1 MPIKVSD
8 FLQHVNSYPVL
19 KVTDNSILGYA
30 YSSAFNSTALL
41 QVPQNNR
48 NTGLVLANRVLY
60 SYELSQYDDT
70 SWGTTTNYKEIAV
83 KFSSYDPYPLT
94 YNNIAY
100 DTIGE
105 ALFNTAANDAFF
117 AVHRVSDSKYYKIGT
132 NNIIEWLLTAMIQS
146 EVNAGGNITTYT
158 GNTGILG
165 DLNNDG
171 QVSTAD
177 LLMFLAV
184 FGTIGTGGTY
194 LPVTVFANNTPNI
207 QLLTAQG
214 TSTYTANTKVYFT
227 LTNST
232 SVLQGFLQVSIN
244 TQSAQHYIEF
254 TNPVNSN
261 ITIAGFFQSIQYVI
275 QTLNISGE
283 WSYAPQGGTLYIGVT
298 VERFNGNISI
308 DSTDHIIT
316 TGAYLTNNLISANQS
331 QYNIGNNMV
340 NNFSNGS
347 TITTTAAGTA
357 VPLTKIRFK
366 FWASFS
372 TDNAPISSL
381 YISNLTFKV
390 IP

>member
-19 KVTDNSILGYA
+19 KVSDNSILGYA
-30 YSSAFNSTALL
+30 YSTGFNTAALL
-41 QVPQNNR
+41 EVPQNNR
-48 NTGLVLANRVLY
+48 NTGLLLANRVLY

-94 YNNIAY
+94 YNNITY

-105 ALFNTAANDAFF
+105 ALFNTADNDAFF

-146 EVNAGGNITTYT
+146 EVDAGGSITTYT

-171 QVSTAD
+171 QVTTAD
-177 LLMFLAV
+177 LLTFLGV
-184 FGTIGTGGTY
+184 FGTNVISGTY
-194 LPVTVFANNTPNI
+194 LPVIVYANNTPNI
-207 QLLTAQG
+207 QLLTAAG

-232 SVLQGFLQVSIN
+232 SVTQGFFQVSIN

-254 TNPVNSN
+254 ANPVNSN
-261 ITIAGFFQSIQYVI
+261 GSIAGFFQSIQYVI
-275 QTLNISGE
+275 QTLNILGA
-283 WSYAPQGGTLYIGVT
+283 WSYTPAGGTLYIGVT
-298 VERFNGNISI
+298 VERFNGNTSI
-308 DSTDHIIT
+308 DNTDHIIAY
-316 TGAYLTNNLISANQS
+316 GAILPNNVISANLS
-331 QYNIGNNMV
+331 EYNIGNNMGT
-340 NNFSNGS
+340 NFSNGS

-357 VPLTKIRFK
+357 VPVTKIRFK
-366 FWASFS
+366 FWASFT
-372 TDNAPISSL
+372 TDNAPVSSL
-381 YISNLTFKV
+381 NITNLTFKV